1 MRWSQARKRK
11 LVDRSSAG
19 TIGKVTGI
27 IVDPASSSVSALI
40 VDGTDAGTVISWDDA
55 GGFGPD
61 AVTIPSTD
69 ALRLP
74 QGDRER
80 LTIDGT
86 LDPVGKPVF
95 DESGEHLGKVRD
107 LTFDGETGALEELL
121 LGKDGDPVA
130 GGRLMGIGSH
140 SVVVRAARR

>member
-27 IVDPASSSVSALI
+27 IVDPGSRSISALI
-40 VDGTDAGTVISWDDA
+40 VDGTDAGTVISWGDA

-61 AVTIPSTD
+61 AVTVPSTD

-80 LTIDGT
+80 LTVDGT
-86 LDPVGKPVF
+86 LDPIGKPVF
-95 DESGEHLGKVRD
+95 DELGDHLGKLRD
-107 LTFDGETGALEELL
+107 LTFDGQTGALEELL
-121 LGKDGDPVA
+121 LGKDADPIA
-130 GGRLMGIGSH
+130 GGRLVGIGSH
-140 SVVVRAARR
+140 SVVVRATNR